1 MESGS
6 IKVSGCSLEAGA
18 NIMGEAGGQLLQ
30 LGVAM
35 HRRGAEETMRR
46 VEVKLL
52 VKSMEYMDVGG
63 GGPPTAFGQVLKT
76 TTAQISKSAAATT
89 LKLTGSSSGRAG
101 KLIDK
106 GFNFEELGIGGLD
119 KEFQEIFRRAF
130 NSRRYP

>member
-52 VKSMEYMDVGG
+52 AAKGLAGSLKVLSSPRTGYGG
-63 GGPPTAFGQVLKT
+63 QSLYESRSPR
-76 TTAQISKSAAATT
+76 SSSSATATT
-89 LKLTGSSSGRAG
+89 ICFYA
-101 KLIDK
+101 
-106 GFNFEELGIGGLD
+106 
-119 KEFQEIFRRAF
+119 
-130 NSRRYP
+130 